1 MMPLLLLCLTFPLAN
16 AVIGDVAWK
25 TKSAELTGD
34 NTCNVKANGK
44 TDGVWVS
51 TLQYNI
57 IYDILASIW
66 KIALPLYSPAL
77 SWPSSKS
84 AYMLS

>member
-51 TLQYNI
+51 TLQYI
-57 IYDILASIW
+57 
-66 KIALPLYSPAL
+66 
-77 SWPSSKS
+77 
-84 AYMLS
+84 